1 MKNMFDSP
9 ESFQAYAT
17 IEAGIWMMSEIQ
29 KEWNKKRSPIEKA
42 IDDVTRFGRDQDI
55 MWSEKVVSVIEDI
68 IVAKKFIGMDFDAD
82 QNLLDRTKEHIKLI
96 KPV

>member
-1 MKNMFDSP
+1 MFDSP

-42 IDDVTRFGRDQDI
+42 VDEATGFGRDQDI
-55 MWSEKVVSVIEDI
+55 MWSQSIVVILEDI
-68 IVAKKFIGMDFDAD
+68 IVAKKFIEMDFESD
-82 QNLLDRTKEHIKLI
+82 QTILDRTKEHIKLM
-96 KPV
+96 KSA